1 MDEKVFER
9 SVIAYG
15 ESKSKEVPFMEE
27 ITATVDYD
35 SIENRKTDS
44 PLDHIIKMGQQLP
57 DIVYKLN
64 RKYRS

>member
-15 ESKSKEVPFMEE
+15 ESESKEVPFMEE
-27 ITATVDYD
+27 ITATLDYE
-35 SIENRKTDS
+35 SIENPKTEN
-44 PLDHIIKMGQQLP
+44 PLDHIIKLGDKLP
-57 DIVYKLN
+57 EIVQRLN